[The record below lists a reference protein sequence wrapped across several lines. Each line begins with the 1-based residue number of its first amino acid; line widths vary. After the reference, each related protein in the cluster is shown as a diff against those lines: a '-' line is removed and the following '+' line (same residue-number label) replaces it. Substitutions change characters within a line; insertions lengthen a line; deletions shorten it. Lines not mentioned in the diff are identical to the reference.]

1 MRVIGNIPHSTLKI
15 TVFETDTRFPVQFE
29 AGAVAQIFRFRKGGQ
44 IENLSDVKA
53 LVDETMCKGVI
64 EGLKRQNEL
73 MIRSQA
79 RQAKEESDDFPA
91 II

>member
-1 MRVIGNIPHSTLKI
+1 MRVIGNIPHPTLKI

-29 AGAVAQIFRFRKGGQ
+29 AGGVAQIFRFRRGGQ
-44 IENLSDVKA
+44 IEKLSDIKVI
-53 LVDETMCKGVI
+53 VDDTMCKGVL

-73 MIRSQA
+73 MISTQA
-79 RQAKEESDDFPA
+79 RKATESSDDLPS